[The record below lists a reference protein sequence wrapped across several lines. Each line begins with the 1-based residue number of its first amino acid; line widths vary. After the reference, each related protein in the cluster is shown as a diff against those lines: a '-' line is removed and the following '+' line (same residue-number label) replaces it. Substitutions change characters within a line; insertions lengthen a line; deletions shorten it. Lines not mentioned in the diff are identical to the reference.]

1 MYLTSGRHIHL
12 TLTDLQSKKITVIL
26 FLGGAIHSVSTVADN
41 VLLSIWVR
49 KQHKVK
55 WTALNNEPKAL
66 VH

>member
-12 TLTDLQSKKITVIL
+12 TLTDLHQKTITVIL
-26 FLGGAIHSVSTVADN
+26 FLGGATHSVSTVADN
-41 VLLSIWVR
+41 VLLRIWVK

-55 WTALNNEPKAL
+55 CTAINNEPNAL